1 MQIVEVDINK
11 IKFDPDQPRQ
21 TINQDKIEE
30 MAQSIKTAGVINPIE
45 IDENFVIITG
55 EMRYRSAKLS
65 GLEKIPCKIM
75 SIEGDERFMRQVI
88 ENVHHNTMTDWDT
101 SKAIEKLLSLSPG
114 DSKLI
119 KTGSGGHN
127 DRGETWLSE
136 KIGKSRGYIIEH
148 LELLESSEAF
158 QKAVKEDRINFTL
171 NRAIKQTPDE
181 FKVAMEEKILNNEF
195 ASRDGAIALA
205 KALKDNPN
213 HSRQLLKTNYSDC
226 KNSDQI
232 KEKIRK
238 TIPDFTETPIS
249 DAMKKGSELPTEF
262 GNLSLRLLKL
272 MNNHPLESVGKIHTK
287 RILMTL
293 NILDEEIQHWL
304 NSEDIKIPEII

>member
-1 MQIVEVDINK
+1 
-11 IKFDPDQPRQ
+11 
-21 TINQDKIEE
+21 
-30 MAQSIKTAGVINPIE
+30 
-45 IDENFVIITG
+45 
-55 EMRYRSAKLS
+55 
-65 GLEKIPCKIM
+65 
-75 SIEGDERFMRQVI
+75 MRQVI

-232 KEKIRK
+232 KEKIRQK
-238 TIPDFTETPIS
+238 MPLWRKCCAFCFRVEDQVFFFKQFLDFVDGFVDLLFSLGTYANELACTEY
-249 DAMKKGSELPTEF
+249 
-262 GNLSLRLLKL
+262 
-272 MNNHPLESVGKIHTK
+272 
-287 RILMTL
+287 
-293 NILDEEIQHWL
+293 
-304 NSEDIKIPEII
+304 